1 MNCVSYIQSEAFY
14 VVEVVNFH
22 FGCQLGCQNNKAH
35 RTVDRPGR
43 PNAVAVARTA
53 GLEPTTYGLED
64 RCSIH

>member
-1 MNCVSYIQSEAFY
+1 MNCVSYIQSAAFY
-14 VVEVVNFH
+14 VLEVVNFH
-22 FGCQLGCQNNKAH
+22 FGCQLGCQNNKT
-35 RTVDRPGR
+35 RRLFDGLWR